1 MGVREIKKRDN
12 SGGLCEKVVMC
23 FIVMGDVVGKV
34 LNTKDD
40 PIRMPI
46 NRHPL
51 VIQKDANLGTMVKGL
66 YRWK

>member
-12 SGGLCEKVVMC
+12 SGGLCEKGVMC
-23 FIVMGDVVGKV
+23 FRVMGDVVGKV

-51 VIQKDANLGTMVKGL
+51 AIQKDANLGTMVKGL